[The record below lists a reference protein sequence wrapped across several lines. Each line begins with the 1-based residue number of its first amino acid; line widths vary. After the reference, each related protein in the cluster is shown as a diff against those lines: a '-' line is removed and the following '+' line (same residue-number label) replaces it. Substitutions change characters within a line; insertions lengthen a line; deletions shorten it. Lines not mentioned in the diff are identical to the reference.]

1 MGMHKMGDKAT
12 LVKSF
17 TEEEVR
23 LFTRIS
29 GDDNPLHLDPDYAA
43 TTPFGRPIVHGLLVS
58 SLFSG
63 LLGAHLPGH
72 GTIYLG
78 QTLAFKAPVFV
89 NEEVEASV
97 EVIAVRE
104 DKPIITL
111 KTVCLKSNRTVAV
124 EGEAVV
130 KILTEQGA

>member
-1 MGMHKMGDKAT
+1 MGMLKVGDKAT
-12 LVKSF
+12 LVKIFS
-17 TEEEVR
+17 EEEVR
-23 LFTRIS
+23 IFTRIS
-29 GDDNPLHLDPDYAA
+29 GDDNPLHGDPDYAEK
-43 TTPFGRPIVHGLLVS
+43 TPFGQPIVHGLLVS

-78 QTLAFKAPVFV
+78 QTLAFKAPVFL
-89 NEEVEASV
+89 NEEVKASV

-111 KTVCLKSNRTVAV
+111 KTECVKSDGTIAV
-124 EGEAVV
+124 QGEAVV
-130 KILTEQGA
+130 KIPADYP